1 MVLFGKELYFEYVYS
16 INCLTV
22 LYVVTIYNF
31 PSFLGLT
38 LVLNKDGGVLCMY
51 LSANFYV
58 TSFDQEVELM
68 VLFLTLEIEFDF
80 CSGTYE
86 RSI

>member
-1 MVLFGKELYFEYVYS
+1 
-16 INCLTV
+16 
-22 LYVVTIYNF
+22 
-31 PSFLGLT
+31 
-38 LVLNKDGGVLCMY
+38 MY

-58 TSFDQEVELM
+58 TSFDQEIGFL

-80 CSGTYE
+80 CSGAYE